1 MFFTNVRFNYA
12 SFAAKYHLIT
22 EIESSILKKSTRCL
36 SIEYIKIDIFST
48 CIASPI
54 PTKQY

>member
-1 MFFTNVRFNYA
+1 MFFTNVRFNYP

-22 EIESSILKKSTRCL
+22 EIEISILKKSAQCL
-36 SIEYIKIDIFST
+36 SIEYIKIDILVLV
-48 CIASPI
+48 SPI